1 MEKKQKFFQVN
12 VQKVEINEVFL
23 DPNSGYYEYAK
34 PWTFENEKDA
44 KEYLRQRLNKKLK
57 KLDEQLNELVEER
70 KQLVNTILTL

>member
-1 MEKKQKFFQVN
+1 MEKKKKFFQVN

-23 DPNSGYYEYAK
+23 DPNSSYYEYAK
-34 PWTFENEKDA
+34 PQTFENEKDA

>member
-1 MEKKQKFFQVN
+1 MSKKWKLMKYFW
-12 VQKVEINEVFL
+12 IL
-23 DPNSGYYEYAK
+23 NSSYYEYAK

>member
-1 MEKKQKFFQVN
+1 MEEKKKFFQVN

-23 DPNSGYYEYAK
+23 DPNSSYYEYAK
-34 PWTFENEKDA
+34 LWTFENEKDA

-70 KQLVNTILTL
+70 KQLINTILTL

>member
-1 MEKKQKFFQVN
+1 MEKKKKFFQVN

-23 DPNSGYYEYAK
+23 DPNSSYYEYAK

-57 KLDEQLNELVEER
+57 KLNEQLKELAEER
-70 KQLVNTILTL
+70 KKLINTIITL

>member
-1 MEKKQKFFQVN
+1 MEEKKKFFQVN
-12 VQKVEINEVFL
+12 VQKEEINEVFL
-23 DPNSGYYEYAK
+23 DPNSSYYEYAN

>member
-1 MEKKQKFFQVN
+1 MEKKKKFFQVN

-23 DPNSGYYEYAK
+23 DPNSSYYEYAK
-34 PWTFENEKDA
+34 PCTFENEKDT

>member
-1 MEKKQKFFQVN
+1 MEKKKKFFQVN

-23 DPNSGYYEYAK
+23 DPNSSYYEYAK
-34 PWTFENEKDA
+34 SWTFENEKDA